1 MSEEVKKIT
10 EEELK
15 RVLDNNAKLGKIL
28 QDIGIYESEKHALL
42 HLLAE
47 LNKDKPKGYKKKIDT
62 KLNQIRNRMKNMRN
76 DLVLKLQKFNSKKD
90 F

>member
-47 LNKDKPKGYKKKIDT
+47 LNKDIAD
-62 KLNQIRNRMKNMRN
+62 
-76 DLVLKLQKFNSKKD
+76 SKKELEEKYGPVNINLQD
-90 F
+90 GSYTKIEEKEETTEEK